1 MVHPKSIITSFD
13 LIIIGA
19 TGDLS
24 TKKILPALLKRYL
37 DGQIPEKS
45 KIYCISRQSVSLDSF
60 LKFLRKKLAPKNL
73 TISQNKFSKFLSKI
87 NYICLDVTDP
97 NEHSIKLLKAHLKK
111 SNNKIRLFYFATAPE
126 LFGESAKVIKS
137 NNLTN
142 LKTRVIIE
150 KPIGN
155 DLFSAIKINNIL
167 NSCFEEKQIYRID
180 HYLGKE
186 TVQNLMVMRFAN
198 QIFETHWSNNSI
210 SNVQITVAEEKGIE
224 GRELYYDAY
233 GAIKDMIQNHMLQL
247 LCLVAMEPP
256 SKFDANL
263 VRDEKLK
270 VLLSLKTI
278 DDHNDIALGQYGGRV
293 ENKKI
298 NTLSYL
304 TDSKN
309 SNSKTETFAA
319 LKVNIDNWRWAGV
332 PFFLRTGKRLKKS
345 ASEIVITFKPI
356 RHFIFNK
363 EVENSIQPNQ
373 LIIRLQPDEGL
384 KVLLMSKE
392 PGPGGIRIS
401 PSYLNLSFS
410 DAFKNRIPDAY
421 ERLLMDVVRGNQTLF
436 MRRDEVE
443 AAWNWIDPIINK
455 IKKHGIKPTVYES
468 GSWGPKS
475 SSKLIDKYGFSWHEP
490 DNLKRIQDE
499 C

>member
-45 KIYCISRQSVSLDSF
+45 KIFCISRQNFSLDSF
-60 LKFLRKKLAPKNL
+60 LKFLIKKLSLKKL
-73 TISQNKFSKFLSKI
+73 TINQKRFSKFLAKI
-87 NYICLDVTDP
+87 NYTCLDITNP
-97 NEHSIKLLKAHLKK
+97 NKHNLLLLKAHLEK
-111 SNNKIRLFYFATAPE
+111 SKNTVRLFYFATAPE
-126 LFGESAKVIKS
+126 LFGASARIIKS
-137 NNLTN
+137 KNLTN
-142 LKTRVIIE
+142 FNTRVIIE

-155 DLFSAIKINNIL
+155 DLLSAIKINNIL
-167 NSCFEEKQIYRID
+167 NNSFEEKQIYRID

-186 TVQNLMVMRFAN
+186 TVQNLMVIRFAN
-198 QIFETHWSNNSI
+198 RIFETHWSNNSI

-270 VLLSLKTI
+270 VLLSLKII
-278 DDHNDIALGQYGGRV
+278 DDHNDIVLGQYGGKV
-293 ENKKI
+293 ANK
-298 NTLSYL
+298 TFDTPSYL
-304 TDSKN
+304 IDSKN
-309 SNSKTETFAA
+309 SNSETETFAA
-319 LKVNIDNWRWAGV
+319 LKVNIDNWRWTGV
-332 PFFLRTGKRLKKS
+332 PFFLRTGKRLKKN
-345 ASEIVITFKPI
+345 ASEIVITFKSI
-356 RHFIFNK
+356 RHFIFDK

-392 PGPGGIRIS
+392 PGPGGIRTS
-401 PSYLNLSFS
+401 PSFLNLSFS
-410 DAFKNRIPDAY
+410 DTFKNKIPDAY

-455 IKKHGIKPTVYES
+455 IKKLEIKPTIYEP

-475 SSKLIDKYGFSWHEP
+475 SEKLIKKYGFAWHVP
-490 DNLKRIQDE
+490 DNLKGI
-499 C
+499 

>member
-24 TKKILPALLKRYL
+24 TKKILPALMKRYL

-45 KIYCISRQSVSLDSF
+45 KIYCISRQIFSLDSY
-60 LKFLRKKLAPKNL
+60 LKLLRKKLAPKKLKIN
-73 TISQNKFSKFLSKI
+73 QQKFSKFLSKI
-87 NYICLDVTDP
+87 HYVCLDVTDP
-97 NEHSIKLLKAHLKK
+97 NEDSVNLLKAYLEK
-111 SNNKIRLFYFATAPE
+111 SKNKIRLFYFATAPE
-126 LFGESAKVIKS
+126 LFGAAAKVIKS
-137 NNLTN
+137 KNLTN

-155 DLFSAIKINNIL
+155 DLLSAININNIL

-198 QIFETHWSNNSI
+198 KIFETHWNNNSI

-224 GRELYYDAY
+224 GRDLYYDAY

-256 SKFDANL
+256 SKFDSNL

-270 VLLSLKTI
+270 VLLSLKI
-278 DDHNDIALGQYGGRV
+278 IEDHNDIILGQYGGK
-293 ENKKI
+293 EEEKFNI
-298 NTLSYL
+298 PSYL
-304 TDSKN
+304 VDSKN
-309 SNSKTETFAA
+309 SKSKTETFAA
-319 LKVNIDNWRWAGV
+319 LKVSIDNWRWAGV

-345 ASEIVITFKPI
+345 ASEIIITFKPI
-356 RHFIFNK
+356 RHFIFDK

-373 LIIRLQPDEGL
+373 LIIRLQPNEGL
-384 KVLLMSKE
+384 KVLLMSKK
-392 PGPGGIRIS
+392 PGPGGIRVS

-443 AAWNWIDPIINK
+443 AAWNWIDPIIHK
-455 IKKHGIKPTVYES
+455 IKKLGIKPTIYES

-475 SSKLIDKYGFSWHEP
+475 SAKLIDKYGFSWHEP
-490 DNLKRIQDE
+490 DNLKGT
-499 C
+499 